1 MKYFLTLFCLFMTQS
16 VLAWG
21 PTGHRVVGEVAT
33 QYLNSKTLKKV
44 EAILEGQSLARVST
58 WSDEIKSDPENYK
71 YTFNWHYTTW
81 STDDHDHSE
90 HQETSS
96 TGFLLKSIREQLDV
110 LKDRKASR
118 EKKEFA
124 LKFIVHLVGDLH
136 MPLHVGTGSDQ
147 GGNFCKV
154 TFMGRPTN
162 LHALWDEGM
171 ISFAGL
177 SFTEL
182 ARFVTEDKSQA
193 DIKLA
198 RQGTII
204 DWALE
209 SKKIVPTL
217 YPTEVVT
224 STTPVSIKT
233 YCKKEVL
240 PEEMPQ
246 LSYEYSYRFM
256 PVLNQRLFEGGIRLA
271 KLLNENLK

>member
-1 MKYFLTLFCLFMTQS
+1 MKYFLTLFCLMMTQS
-16 VLAWG
+16 ALAWG

-58 WSDEIKSDPENYK
+58 WSDEIKSDPQNYQ